1 MYEEYES
8 YTDTLKRENSV
19 LSEELKSLQEQVSE
33 RGMDKFEMQ
42 RNNKRLELERGELL
56 EHIEELETNL
66 TSEQGKQLK
75 LQLEVTQYRSRLK
88 INSLMER
95 LLLLV
100 LLLLYDISEVRE
112 KWRGSCWRRRRILII

>member
-1 MYEEYES
+1 M
-8 YTDTLKRENSV
+8 DTLKRENSV
-19 LSEELKSLQEQVSE
+19 LSEELKSSQEQISE

-75 LQLEVTQYRSRLK
+75 LQLEVTQYRQEV
-88 INSLMER
+88 ER
-95 LLLLV
+95 KLL
-100 LLLLYDISEVRE
+100 E
-112 KWRGSCWRRRRILII
+112 KEDDFDNLR